1 MNEQKRST
9 KAVGKLLGIRP
20 ARIQAA
26 LWNNRFVPP
35 QKDSSG
41 RYEWTDVDIRRAA
54 HVLLKRD
61 VSDLLDRQEIN
72 HE

>member
-1 MNEQKRST
+1 MNEQNRST

-26 LWNNRFVPP
+26 LWNNRFTPP
-35 QKDSSG
+35 KKDSSG
-41 RYEWTDVDIRRAA
+41 RYKWTAADIRRAA

-61 VSDLLDRQEIN
+61 ISDLLDSRVG